1 MFVTQKMV
9 LLDILVLQKDIEDVS
24 KLIVEAGY
32 FEPSSHSSV
41 ALQTDKQWVQENIAE
56 KKKLI
61 STLLKEAL
69 DLKHFFDP
77 QDKFEI
83 SDTQKEV
90 LYTIPMMGDTI
101 RQYTLKKIQLEERI
115 ERVRKQKEDIA
126 VKMAGLKM
134 HINAKT
140 KKATTKIGH
149 SEDLY
154 SNFGLIT
161 KGNLAILKN
170 EFHRFGGEL
179 ITEGHVNDLEIIF
192 ITIPKENKG
201 ELNTLLEQ
209 LYFVNYGLPEE
220 FFGEGNSNMM
230 RLGLDFTLICDQ
242 EDMIDAEFM
251 KLKPAVLSN
260 IKDILTSL
268 DLYTKISDIRQS
280 MKQAGH
286 FVLLSGWIAASNF
299 KKFKKDISNLCGENY
314 EITVT
319 DTDAFKVAVDIPTK
333 LNNPKIFKPF
343 EQLVTTFGMPNY
355 KEIDPTI
362 IFGALYVFM
371 YGAMFGD
378 VGQGA
383 IIFLGGL
390 LGIILGRK
398 SSFGLIFGLMV
409 WVGMSSTIFG
419 AMYGSYFGYEK
430 LAGYD
435 WVPDAIW
442 MSPMH
447 NITDMLLYAI
457 LFGVGVISFSYV
469 LGIVN
474 CLRMKDFNGLIFS
487 HKGLTA
493 FVVYIILLSMVY
505 CAVFAIPVPT
515 LLYVVLGLLSLFL
528 GLERVWD
535 ALFFG
540 HGSIKDWWMG
550 FFDMFEF
557 FLSILTNT
565 LSFVRIGAFTLTHA
579 ALMMAIFTLRDL
591 AGGDTLSAYITIV
604 FGNIFVVVVEGF
616 IVGIQTLRLEYY
628 EFFLR
633 FFKGTGRTFKPI
645 EYK

>member
-9 LLDILVLQKDIEDVS
+9 LLDVLVLQKDIEDVS

-32 FEPSSHSSV
+32 FEPSSYSSM
-41 ALQTDKQWVQENIAE
+41 ALQTDKQWIQENTAE

-61 STLLKEAL
+61 SNLLKEAQ
-69 DLKHFFDP
+69 DLQHFFDP
-77 QDKFEI
+77 QNKFEVP
-83 SDTQKEV
+83 DTQKEV
-90 LYTIPMMGDTI
+90 VYTIPMMGDTI
-101 RQYTLKKIQLEERI
+101 RQYITKKNQLEERSARI
-115 ERVRKQKEDIA
+115 RKQKEDIA
-126 VKMAGLKM
+126 VKIAGLKM
-134 HINAKT
+134 HMNTTAKHST
-140 KKATTKIGH
+140 SKIGE
-149 SEDLY
+149 SKDLY

-161 KGNLAILKN
+161 TGNLAVLRN

-179 ITEGHVNDLEIIF
+179 LTEGHVNDLEIVF
-192 ITIPKENKG
+192 ITVPRENKT
-201 ELNTLLEQ
+201 ELTALLEQ

-220 FFGEGNSNMM
+220 FFGEGSSNMM
-230 RLGLDFTLICDQ
+230 RLGLDFTLVCDQ
-242 EDMIDAEFM
+242 EDMLESEIK
-251 KLKPAVLSN
+251 KLKPAVLTN
-260 IKDILTSL
+260 LKDILSSL
-268 DLYTKISDIRQS
+268 DLYSKISDIRQS

-286 FVLLSGWIAASNF
+286 FVLLSGWITASNF
-299 KKFKKDISNLCGENY
+299 RKFKKDLAELCGDNY

-319 DTDAFKVAVDIPTK
+319 DTDSFRVSVDIPTK
-333 LNNPKIFKPF
+333 LDNPKIFKPF

-362 IFGALYVFM
+362 IFGALYIFM

-390 LGIILGRK
+390 LGLILGRK

-409 WVGMSSTIFG
+409 WVGMSSMIFG
-419 AMYGSYFGYEK
+419 VLYGSYFGYEK

-435 WVPDAIW
+435 WVPDAMW

-447 NITDMLLYAI
+447 NINDMLLYAI

-493 FVVYIILLSMVY
+493 FVVYLILLSMVY
-505 CAVFAIPVPT
+505 CFVFTIPIPIIV
-515 LLYVVLGLLSLFL
+515 YVVLGALSLFL

-591 AGGDTLSAYITIV
+591 AGGDTISAYVTVV
-604 FGNIFVVVVEGF
+604 FGNLFVVVVEGF